1 MLYYNNK
8 RRRRHYNY
16 AVQHHTHCIDYQL
29 TVSVHNITT
38 QHSLSVAIDKKTAQF
53 AEDYLHLHHH
63 HHHHVP
69 AADADGAAGPARGHC
84 PAGQTIN
91 LIRSVLRRIILVD
104 INNICLMAGCSAGL
118 PPPGR
123 GGPALPR
130 GRVDRKIGSH
140 SLQVNIDLNLNTVSC
155 FMSPQNPIQSMII
168 ISSIW
173 QSLNIL
179 CYINPGKNNGM
190 ESLVYFIIYYDC
202 TFIL

>member
-1 MLYYNNK
+1 MSG
-8 RRRRHYNY
+8 R
-16 AVQHHTHCIDYQL
+16 
-29 TVSVHNITT
+29 
-38 QHSLSVAIDKKTAQF
+38 
-53 AEDYLHLHHH
+53 
-63 HHHHVP
+63 
-69 AADADGAAGPARGHC
+69 
-84 PAGQTIN
+84 
-91 LIRSVLRRIILVD
+91 
-104 INNICLMAGCSAGL
+104 SAGL

-168 ISSIW
+168 SSIW

-202 TFIL
+202 TFILWHWLTGWWARKTSMRRLGMRQCLPLQPGSRSILEPHRWGHRQVHRRAFSLVLSGTDTGRGDATDRTVQTENRKNIEKRHLCSQSLCKILCMWLIIVFNF